1 MKNFIRV
8 IITLILFCNSNFSQI
23 TKVGTTAA
31 SFLEIGVGSSG
42 IGMGSAYTAL
52 SEDVSSL
59 YWNSAKAAYL
69 QNYEAMF
76 MYQPWVAGI
85 TFNYLGIALPVDGIG
100 VFGLSFTILNS
111 GDMEETN
118 MLYQEGTGTLFS
130 ATDLS
135 IQLTY
140 ARKVTD
146 FFSFGFSGK
155 YVSQKISTMNASA
168 FAVDLGVYVITP
180 FFERPD
186 EKIDGIQIGMAIS
199 NYGSKM
205 KLAGDDTFIAVDP
218 DKINS
223 GNNENIP
230 ADYRMGEY
238 NLPLSFRIGIGYDL
252 LKIDDHRLTLAAD
265 AVHPNNFSEYVNI
278 GTQYQIS
285 LFEKVRIDLRAGYKT
300 LFVEDN
306 TQGLTLGFG
315 ILCDVG
321 VSRFKF
327 DYAYSEMTEL
337 GNTNNFTLSLNF

>member
-8 IITLILFCNSNFSQI
+8 IITLFLLYNSNFSQI

-31 SFLEIGVGSSG
+31 SFLEIWVGSSV

-76 MYQPWVAGI
+76 MYQPLVAGI
-85 TFNYLGIALPVDGIG
+85 TFNYLGIVLPVDGIG

-140 ARKVTD
+140 DRKVTD

-168 FAVDLGVYVITP
+168 FA
-180 FFERPD
+180 
-186 EKIDGIQIGMAIS
+186 A
-199 NYGSKM
+199 
-205 KLAGDDTFIAVDP
+205 
-218 DKINS
+218 
-223 GNNENIP
+223 
-230 ADYRMGEY
+230 
-238 NLPLSFRIGIGYDL
+238 
-252 LKIDDHRLTLAAD
+252 
-265 AVHPNNFSEYVNI
+265 FS
-278 GTQYQIS
+278 
-285 LFEKVRIDLRAGYKT
+285 AM
-300 LFVEDN
+300 
-306 TQGLTLGFG
+306 
-315 ILCDVG
+315 
-321 VSRFKF
+321 SRK
-327 DYAYSEMTEL
+327 
-337 GNTNNFTLSLNF
+337 